1 MCVWGGLERKGKERG
16 KRQLKEAVPQ
26 KRDIPLTEHGS
37 EVSQGSQS
45 LKSHHKEEESA
56 EGTVAEVKTL
66 QSLSRDSNLIDPCRA

>member
-1 MCVWGGLERKGKERG
+1 MSVWGGIERKGKEWG

-45 LKSHHKEEESA
+45 LKSHHKEESA